1 MKTVEVKKKINVITF
16 GIIVNGFMLLSI
28 LIELFNS

>member
-16 GIIVNGFMLLSI
+16 GIIVNIFMFLSI

>member
-16 GIIVNGFMLLSI
+16 GIIVNIFMLLSI